1 MSDPT
6 IFSNFIPTSLNVI
19 RCDNDNDNYKMCIV
33 AMKSGEKICF
43 QGSLLVATIYGDAL
57 IMGYRLKSAKSKFLE
72 SNFNNFE
79 GEKEM
84 DLLFHPVFSPKT
96 HSLLVIDI
104 KASNGIKH
112 CINEMLKKNNEHNIL
127 RNGYD
132 TILVFRDIVSWCGIK
147 HLGIVAP
154 IYSDIFIPDDD
165 KYKSN
170 IEKQDFFQIPG
181 FYPGVTS
188 FKILDSWKHAADE
201 METDLIKCPK
211 VAYLE
216 TDIGQSE
223 FTPEGILSLNIIE
236 SPILEIHN
244 LPAFPTDLI
253 SSLKMTNESTALK
266 IIKLEFFDN
275 STISNKRYTSSDY
288 RTLNMVFYFHG
299 NYNNG
304 TQDDGNGEWWQFRKP
319 LVRHLPWCLDWKRC
333 LTKGVTL
340 MSEEVPYSQLL
351 YALNG
356 SLVALIGDNNS
367 DHYYFQEDE
376 GLFDDDNEDS
386 MIIENQEEHGH
397 KKKIIPPKYNLK
409 RSTLP
414 SPTEHQCLG
423 LAIIR
428 SIDPTNH
435 TFHILTPLP
444 PTILFKT
451 NAIMKGNLELP
462 IWSRSSKGVMVSFG
476 VCGIPWNK
484 LPYMSVE
491 AGEGVGS
498 TARNNRRYLK
508 RRQYS

>member
-1 MSDPT
+1 MPHEIIEGLAEPEAVALENIVSLAIELSNETISVGSDNEDLESFNMT
-6 IFSNFIPTSLNVI
+6 NFLETNFINGFIIPINQELDGIPLIGITVGHKNVGKSSFSKYLLNRLLNV
-19 RCDNDNDNYKMCIV
+19 
-33 AMKSGEKICF
+33 
-43 QGSLLVATIYGDAL
+43 
-57 IMGYRLKSAKSKFLE
+57 
-72 SNFNNFE
+72 
-79 GEKEM
+79 
-84 DLLFHPVFSPKT
+84 
-96 HSLLVIDI
+96 
-104 KASNGIKH
+104 
-112 CINEMLKKNNEHNIL
+112 
-127 RNGYD
+127 
-132 TILVFRDIVSWCGIK
+132 
-147 HLGIVAP
+147 
-154 IYSDIFIPDDD
+154 
-165 KYKSN
+165 
-170 IEKQDFFQIPG
+170 
-181 FYPGVTS
+181 
-188 FKILDSWKHAADE
+188 
-201 METDLIKCPK
+201 CPK

-304 TQDDGNGEWWQFRKP
+304 TQDDGNDEWWQFRKP
-319 LVRHLPWCLDWKRC
+319 LVRHLPWCLNWKRC
-333 LTKGVTL
+333 LTKGVML
-340 MSEEVPYSQLL
+340 MSEE
-351 YALNG
+351 
-356 SLVALIGDNNS
+356 
-367 DHYYFQEDE
+367 
-376 GLFDDDNEDS
+376 
-386 MIIENQEEHGH
+386 
-397 KKKIIPPKYNLK
+397 IPPKYNLK

>member
-1 MSDPT
+1 
-6 IFSNFIPTSLNVI
+6 
-19 RCDNDNDNYKMCIV
+19 
-33 AMKSGEKICF
+33 
-43 QGSLLVATIYGDAL
+43 
-57 IMGYRLKSAKSKFLE
+57 
-72 SNFNNFE
+72 
-79 GEKEM
+79 
-84 DLLFHPVFSPKT
+84 
-96 HSLLVIDI
+96 
-104 KASNGIKH
+104 
-112 CINEMLKKNNEHNIL
+112 
-127 RNGYD
+127 NGYD

-201 METDLIKCPK
+201 METGLIKCPK

-304 TQDDGNGEWWQFRKP
+304 TQDDGNDEWWQFRKP
-319 LVRHLPWCLDWKRC
+319 LVRHLPWCLNWKRC
-333 LTKGVTL
+333 LTKGVML
-340 MSEEVPYSQLL
+340 MSEEIPPKYNLKRSTLPSPTEHQCLGL
-351 YALNG
+351 AIIRSIDPTNHTFHILTPLPPTILFKTNAIMKG
-356 SLVALIGDNNS
+356 NLELPICLWKVAA
-367 DHYYFQEDE
+367 
-376 GLFDDDNEDS
+376 
-386 MIIENQEEHGH
+386 
-397 KKKIIPPKYNLK
+397 IPPKYNLK

-462 IWSRSSKGVMVSFG
+462 IWSSKGVMVSFG